1 VEQREI
7 KGRPGL
13 TAGRQRS
20 CLAVAARRSRLGQH
34 GGEVWLGFWVGK
46 CRGGEGFMGVTAWTR
61 GKGLIPNRRGFGGD
75 FPGAPVFVPDT
86 SGGMT
91 GGPLCQRRERE

>member
-13 TAGRQRS
+13 IAGRRRS
-20 CLAVAARRSRLGQH
+20 CLAVAARRSWLGQP

-46 CRGGEGFMGVTAWTR
+46 CGGGEGFMGAMAWTR
-61 GKGLIPNRRGFGGD
+61 GKGLVPNWRGFGGD
-75 FPGAPVFVPDT
+75 FPGAPVFVPD
-86 SGGMT
+86 SLGGMT
-91 GGPLCQRRERE
+91 GGPLCQRQERE